1 MTALRRLLPPLLV
14 LPAMLLVPAVAFAH
28 AEGTISYEF
37 PLPIWMYAMGGA
49 VAVLVSVPVAMVAR
63 PGRDRL
69 SRNVYRPIGR
79 LHLSA
84 IGTVLATLVLIDVI
98 LGGLFGSA
106 EFISNPATIVI
117 WVDFWVGL
125 GVVSALIA
133 NVWDFTSPLSA
144 LVRRVDGGLADRGA
158 AATAYPERLGMWPA
172 VGMLIVWAWLEL
184 CWPKGVE
191 PRVIAIFIL
200 GYLAV
205 QVLLS
210 ALFTAEVWLPRGELF
225 TAFARTL
232 ARMAPLELYVT
243 EPAGPCLARSC
254 GDDDER
260 RGCPACWQAAG
271 REHRGLRLR
280 LPGAGIHREAPL
292 PRGGAAFVVA
302 LLATVVFDGFSNTD
316 RYGQL
321 ANWLYDNGPVWLRAH
336 DSTQKTILMVAI
348 AGSFA
353 LVYYLIAW
361 LIGRLERSAASI
373 AATRYAP
380 SLIPIAA
387 VYFIAHYL
395 TYLVI
400 YSQFTPG
407 DLADPFEREWVPDY
421 DVWTHLPSTLVWW
434 LQVGLIVAGHI
445 VAVFQAHRIAL
456 AHERPP
462 RRVPTRSAA
471 LRHAPLTALMI
482 AYTAIGLWV
491 LAQGIKASA

>member
-14 LPAMLLVPAVAFAH
+14 LPAMLLLPALAAAH

-37 PLPIWMYAMGGA
+37 PLPIWMYAAGGA
-49 VAVLVSVPVAMVAR
+49 VAVLASVPAAMVAR

-69 SRNVYRPIGR
+69 SRNLYRPIGR
-79 LHLSA
+79 LHLGA
-84 IGTVLATLVLIDVI
+84 IGTALATLVLIDVI
-98 LGGLFGSA
+98 AGGLFGD
-106 EFISNPATIVI
+106 EVFISNPATIVI
-117 WVDFWVGL
+117 WVDLWVGL
-125 GVVSALIA
+125 GVVSALVGNI
-133 NVWDFTSPLSA
+133 WDFTSPLSA
-144 LVRRVDGGLADRGA
+144 LARAIDGRLADRGA
-158 AATAYPERLGMWPA
+158 AATAYPDRLGMWPS

-184 CWPKGVE
+184 CWPKGTE
-191 PRVIAIFIL
+191 PQVLAIFIL

-254 GDDDER
+254 GDDRER
-260 RGCPACWQAAG
+260 RGCASCWLAAD
-271 REHRGLRLR
+271 REQRGLRLR
-280 LPGAGIHREAPL
+280 LPGAGVHREAPL

-321 ANWLYDNGPVWLRAH
+321 ANWLYDNGPAWLQAH
-336 DSTQKTILMVAI
+336 DSTQKTIMMIAI
-348 AGSFA
+348 AGGFA
-353 LVYYLIAW
+353 LFYYLIAW
-361 LIGRLERSAASI
+361 LIGALEHSSASAAAS
-373 AATRYAP
+373 RYAP

-395 TYLVI
+395 TYLII
-400 YSQFTPG
+400 YAQFTPG
-407 DLADPFEREWVPDY
+407 VLADPFEREWVPDY
-421 DVWTHLPSTLVWW
+421 DVWTGLPSTLVWW

-445 VAVFQAHRIAL
+445 VAVFQAHRIAIE
-456 AHERPP
+456 HEGP
-462 RRVPTRSAA
+462 RRVPVRAAA

-482 AYTAIGLWV
+482 AYTAVGLWV
-491 LAQGIKASA
+491 LAQGIKAA